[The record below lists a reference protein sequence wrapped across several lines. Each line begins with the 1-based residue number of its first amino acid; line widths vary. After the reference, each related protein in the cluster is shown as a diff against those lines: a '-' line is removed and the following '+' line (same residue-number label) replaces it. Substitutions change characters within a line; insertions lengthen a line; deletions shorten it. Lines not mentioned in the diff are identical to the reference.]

1 MYNVM
6 TRSIGL
12 GVRDVYVNS
21 SNRKVRKQQII
32 FLSKEDNSRNGLRD
46 LKKLA
51 IETPN

>member
-1 MYNVM
+1 M

-21 SNRKVRKQQII
+21 SIEKVRKQQII
-32 FLSKEDNSRNGLRD
+32 FLSKEDKRD
-46 LKKLA
+46 FKKLA